1 MKVRQVSR
9 LAVLLMIGLFPAALS
24 AEEAALTRVTAEGKA
39 SIIKDDVDSAKTAA
53 LDDARRKAVEQVG
66 SEIVSETVVENFE
79 LVKDRVI
86 ARAKGYVHELK
97 VLEEGRDGDQYKM
110 KIEAAVSVQSLK
122 EDATLIYKEMNKPRM
137 MVLVTEAKGEEQFKS
152 STAENTIVEFLMEKG
167 FSMVD
172 QATAKENVKKD
183 ELRLAAE
190 GNAAAAAKIGLQSGA
205 EAIIVGTAQVSSPE
219 SIRDVLYASKATVSL
234 RAVKTDNAQIYATAT
249 VTEHGVEGVPEAAGQ
264 KAAKVASLKAAR
276 ETFWKIL
283 KAWNEE
289 QLHGQKIELIL
300 AGVKNFATLKK
311 LKGSLKKIR
320 GIQEVIQRTF
330 DAPTA
335 TLTVTFQGDS
345 NRLAELLTSGPIEG
359 LEFEVTAVVTGKIE
373 ASLR

>member
-1 MKVRQVSR
+1 MKICHVSR
-9 LAVLLMIGLFPAALS
+9 LAVLLMVGLFPAALA

-66 SEIVSETVVENFE
+66 SDIVSETVVENFE
-79 LVKDRVI
+79 LVKDRVV

-97 VLEEGRDGDQYKM
+97 VLEEGREGNQYRM

-122 EDATLIYKEMNKPRM
+122 DDATLIYKEMNKPRM

-234 RAVKTDNAQIYATAT
+234 RAVKTDNAEIYATAT
-249 VTEHGVEGVPEAAGQ
+249 VTEPGVEGVPEAAGQ
-264 KAAKVASLKAAR
+264 KAAKAASLKAAR

-289 QLHGQKIELIL
+289 QLHGQHIELIL
-300 AGVKNFATLKK
+300 AGVKNFTTLKK
-311 LKGSLKKIR
+311 IKGSLKKIR
-320 GIQEVIQRTF
+320 GIQEVIQRSF
-330 DAPTA
+330 DSPTA
-335 TLTVTFQGDS
+335 TLTITFQGDS
-345 NRLAELLTSGPIEG
+345 NRLAEVLTSGPIEG
-359 LEFEVTAVVTGKIE
+359 LDFEVTAVVSGKIE
-373 ASLR
+373 AHLR

>member
-39 SIIKDDVDSAKTAA
+39 PIIKGDVDSAKTAA